1 MDSHTFMLD
10 MLHSCTS
17 VVCTYRCRVF
27 LKNTLYGC
35 CSLMIF
41 VGKKSYKRHWT
52 SFLKKCSFF
61 FNFLFIYLFFLC
73 TKGTL
78 RSGRVED
85 NKIMFT
91 RHLQLPQSYIQA
103 ILNIDKTDC
112 MISLITMHIL
122 NARCICWQQ

>member
-1 MDSHTFMLD
+1 MF
-10 MLHSCTS
+10 
-17 VVCTYRCRVF
+17 
-27 LKNTLYGC
+27 
-35 CSLMIF
+35 IF
-41 VGKKSYKRHWT
+41 
-52 SFLKKCSFF
+52 
-61 FNFLFIYLFFLC
+61 FFLC

-122 NARCICWQQ
+122 NARCICWQQQLRLFERQKKKNWKLKPLVNTPWLAILMITVC

>member
-1 MDSHTFMLD
+1 
-10 MLHSCTS
+10 
-17 VVCTYRCRVF
+17 
-27 LKNTLYGC
+27 
-35 CSLMIF
+35 MIF
-41 VGKKSYKRHWT
+41 VGKKKAT
-52 SFLKKCSFF
+52 KGTELQFLNKCFF
-61 FNFLFIYLFFLC
+61 FQFLIFLFIFFLC

-122 NARCICWQQ
+122 NACCICWQQ

>member
-1 MDSHTFMLD
+1 MLD

-27 LKNTLYGC
+27 LKNT
-35 CSLMIF
+35 F
-41 VGKKSYKRHWT
+41 VW
-52 SFLKKCSFF
+52 L
-61 FNFLFIYLFFLC
+61 LFFDDLC

-85 NKIMFT
+85 NKIKFT

-112 MISLITMHIL
+112 MITLITMHIL
-122 NARCICWQQ
+122 NARCICWQQQLRLFERQTKKLET

>member
-1 MDSHTFMLD
+1 M
-10 MLHSCTS
+10 
-17 VVCTYRCRVF
+17 
-27 LKNTLYGC
+27 
-35 CSLMIF
+35 
-41 VGKKSYKRHWT
+41 
-52 SFLKKCSFF
+52 
-61 FNFLFIYLFFLC
+61 FIFFLC

-122 NARCICWQQ
+122 NARCICWQQQLRLFERQTKKLET

>member
-1 MDSHTFMLD
+1 M
-10 MLHSCTS
+10 
-17 VVCTYRCRVF
+17 
-27 LKNTLYGC
+27 
-35 CSLMIF
+35 
-41 VGKKSYKRHWT
+41 
-52 SFLKKCSFF
+52 FF
-61 FNFLFIYLFFLC
+61 FLIFNFFVYFFFLC

-122 NARCICWQQ
+122 NARCICWQQQLRLFERQKKNWKLKPLVNTPWLAILMITVC

>member
-1 MDSHTFMLD
+1 
-10 MLHSCTS
+10 
-17 VVCTYRCRVF
+17 
-27 LKNTLYGC
+27 
-35 CSLMIF
+35 MIF
-41 VGKKSYKRHWT
+41 VGKKKKAT
-52 SFLKKCSFF
+52 KGTELQFLNKCFF
-61 FNFLFIYLFFLC
+61 FLIFNFFVYFFFLC

-122 NARCICWQQ
+122 NARCICWQQQLRLFERQKKKLET